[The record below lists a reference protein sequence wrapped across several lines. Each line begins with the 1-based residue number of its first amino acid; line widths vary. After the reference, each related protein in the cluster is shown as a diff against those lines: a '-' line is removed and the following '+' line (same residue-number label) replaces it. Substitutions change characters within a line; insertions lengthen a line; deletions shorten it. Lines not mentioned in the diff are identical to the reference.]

1 MEKINIKTSKWNTPI
16 WGSILTIIAGLILVF
31 WPELAVSYIV
41 ILIGALFLIS
51 GLFVIITHLINKN
64 QYDKSSSYLLFTGIG
79 SVLLGLWLISMP
91 EFFVNIL
98 MFVMGGLLVLAGIQQ
113 IGSLII
119 IRKSGTIPFV
129 FYIIPALVLL
139 AGILIIINPFTTA
152 TNVVILFGISAILY
166 GIAGLLNW
174 YKAKQQITF

>member
-1 MEKINIKTSKWNTPI
+1 
-16 WGSILTIIAGLILVF
+16 
-31 WPELAVSYIV
+31 
-41 ILIGALFLIS
+41 
-51 GLFVIITHLINKN
+51 
-64 QYDKSSSYLLFTGIG
+64 
-79 SVLLGLWLISMP
+79 
-91 EFFVNIL
+91 
-98 MFVMGGLLVLAGIQQ
+98 MGGLLVLAGIQQ

-119 IRKSGTIPFV
+119 IRKNKTIPFV